1 MYQTLYY
8 LKINVLFLAFALFT
22 FQVKSFAVILAPLPH
37 TDTPVYFQ
45 AIWQFFL
52 ATI

>member
-8 LKINVLFLAFALFT
+8 LKINVLFLVLALFM
-22 FQVKSFAVILAPLPH
+22 FQVERFAVILAPIPH
-37 TDTPVYFQ
+37 IATTLYFQ

-52 ATI
+52 VVL